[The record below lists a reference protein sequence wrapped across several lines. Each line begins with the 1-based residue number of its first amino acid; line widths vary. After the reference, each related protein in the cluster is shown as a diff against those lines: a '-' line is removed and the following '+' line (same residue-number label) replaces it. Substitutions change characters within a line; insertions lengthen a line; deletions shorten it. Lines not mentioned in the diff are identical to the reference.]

1 MDKKSW
7 LEKLESLEEEK
18 NQPEE
23 EPGPE
28 NEEGGL
34 RETLAGR
41 GKYILLG
48 GLGLFVLVIL
58 VIIFSAGGE
67 DGFERD
73 LQDILARLDMLE
85 TKISGLENQE
95 SGRQQALVR
104 MQGDFSILTMRVDKL
119 SREMKEQTTS
129 GRKASEARQPAQ
141 SNTQPKQQQA
151 PRKQEPA
158 PQAAQAPAPKPEARE
173 PAPKPEPREPDPK
186 PQTASKP
193 ILHEVQSGETLYRI
207 SRMYGVTVDDLR
219 RLNNITGDRINP
231 GQMLTVKP

>member
-7 LEKLESLEEEK
+7 LEKLESLEEER

-23 EPGPE
+23 DPGPE
-28 NEEGGL
+28 VEEGGL

-73 LQDILARLDMLE
+73 MQDILARMEMLE

-119 SREMKEQTTS
+119 SREMKEQATS
-129 GRKASEARQPAQ
+129 GRGGAEPRQTEQ
-141 SNTQPKQQQA
+141 SKPQPRQEPRQEPKQESK
-151 PRKQEPA
+151 PPKQEPA
-158 PQAAQAPAPKPEARE
+158 PQAAQD

-193 ILHEVQSGETLYRI
+193 TLHEVQSGETLYRI

-231 GQMLTVKP
+231 GQMLTVKQ